1 MIDPFETP
9 QERRER
15 HLRSA
20 QRAREIAAN
29 APHESVRERYLQLAN
44 VWLTLA
50 SEVPGAQLH
59 RSAG

>member
-50 SEVPGAQLH
+50 SEVPGAQ
-59 RSAG
+59 